1 MSYFVNH
8 VLKQPYSVLIQTSSK
23 AMQLSLIPAPPSNED
38 PSKRLDNLSA
48 ILTFLF
54 DHLFLHFPPHD
65 AVRFMHSLSK
75 PVANSVLNNLLVP
88 SLPSSFGLL
97 PSFLK
102 LIKQAVAFEEKDIGR
117 LLAKQQNEGTI
128 KAWSDEISGHYE
140 RRRRIDILDQ
150 TRKEILAPEDGTDT
164 FQAVSNGGLETS
176 LPAVIP
182 VQTEVDDAWS
192 FDEPT
197 SANPAEN
204 TWNFDEALTPN
215 APDNDADSWG
225 FDEPMPAEDTAG
237 SWGLDNDIGLQSH
250 SGPTAGLRPRL
261 EEESSEK
268 DPDPEDAWEW
278 KDESDMPTEEI
289 HEENAWDDPW
299 AESAESM
306 PVALESPPAPPP
318 SQTTPMTSP
327 KAATGLEKKLFKNK
341 KQLNGHLSVSNSPLS
356 SPPVPELSEMAM
368 SFSSSIKP
376 EPPEDR
382 VIKQAG
388 RHNPEKRPADV
399 VTSYVP
405 KEYYLVPK
413 RTKRVVKMVET
424 VIDESKLFYASNLF
438 ADKDLVPAPGSILSQ
453 SASSILD
460 LYQAVYPIT
469 HAKELEQPDKGMLFS
484 NSCLYM
490 TSAIQRIEDTLYGQS
505 IVKDRLAECRHHL
518 EVLGDSW
525 FDKTIVRKVF
535 SSGTSSLHPLSLGTT
550 AAGDGQGSYW
560 RCPGFRMH
568 GRSGSV

>member
-1 MSYFVNH
+1 MAYFVNH
-8 VLKQPYSVLIQTSSK
+8 VLKQPYSVLIQSSSK
-23 AMQLSLIPAPPSNED
+23 AMQLSLVPAPPSPED
-38 PSKRLDNLSA
+38 SSKRLDNLSV
-48 ILTFLF
+48 ILTFLL

-97 PSFLK
+97 PSFLR
-102 LIKQAVAFEEKDIGR
+102 LVKQAVIFEEKDIGR
-117 LLAKQQNEGTI
+117 LLEKQQHEGTI

-150 TRKEILAPEDGTDT
+150 TRTEILAPEDGTDT

-197 SANPAEN
+197 SANLNPAEN
-204 TWNFDEALTPN
+204 TWNFDDALTPN
-215 APDNDADSWG
+215 ASDNDVDTWG
-225 FDEPMPAEDTAG
+225 FDEPVPAEE
-237 SWGLDNDIGLQSH
+237 SDIDLQSY
-250 SGPTAGLRPRL
+250 SEPTGLRARL
-261 EEESSEK
+261 EEESNEK
-268 DPDPEDAWEW
+268 DPDSEDAWGW
-278 KDESDMPTEEI
+278 NDESDMPAEEI
-289 HEENAWDDPW
+289 HDENVWDDPW
-299 AESAESM
+299 AESTESV
-306 PVALESPPAPPP
+306 PVAIDSPPSPPL
-318 SQTTPMTSP
+318 SKNTPITSP

-341 KQLNGHLSVSNSPLS
+341 KQLNGYLSVSNSPLS
-356 SPPVPELSEMAM
+356 SPPVPKLSEMAM

-388 RHNPEKRPADV
+388 RHNPERRPADV

-490 TSAIQRIEDTLYGQS
+490 TSAIQRIEDTLYGHS
-505 IVKDRLAECRHHL
+505 VVKDRLAGCRHHL
-518 EVLGDSW
+518 EVLGNSW

-535 SSGTSSLHPLSLGTT
+535 SAGTSSTHSFSSGTT
-550 AAGDGQGSYW
+550 AAGDGQGSY
-560 RCPGFRMH
+560 
-568 GRSGSV
+568 